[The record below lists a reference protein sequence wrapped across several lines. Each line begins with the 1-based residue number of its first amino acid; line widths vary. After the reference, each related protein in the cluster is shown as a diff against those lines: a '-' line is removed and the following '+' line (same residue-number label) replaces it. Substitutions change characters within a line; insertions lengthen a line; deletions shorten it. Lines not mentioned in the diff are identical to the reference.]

1 VNSLV
6 ITFLFVLL
14 LSVRHVSAQDT
25 TILTFVDEFSVNV
38 NQSLLFQDSE
48 EQRGGFGA
56 GIYFTSPIEKKV
68 QLQSGIEY
76 NLYRTFKSHLYESHF
91 SSTSSNKLSAH
102 IVTIPLNVRIMVGS
116 EIKTFLQAGCF
127 LDFVALSV
135 VKGTRTQGEIDSL
148 GHLTY
153 STYVFKEHSWANP
166 LNPGFS
172 LAVGNFFKM
181 RKQHLGWKVEYKL
194 GLIPFYS
201 DQTTISNMSGRL
213 SLIWHFR

>member
-1 VNSLV
+1 MNCLV
-6 ITFLFVLL
+6 ISSLFVLL

-25 TILTFVDEFSVNV
+25 TILTFVDEISVNL

-48 EQRGGFGA
+48 EQRGGFGG
-56 GIYFTSPIEKKV
+56 GIYFTSPMEKKV
-68 QLQSGIEY
+68 QLQSGLEY
-76 NLYRTFKSHLYESHF
+76 NLYRTFKSHLYEGHF
-91 SSTSSNKLSAH
+91 SSTSSNNLSAH
-102 IVTIPLNVRIMVGS
+102 LVTIPLNLRIMVGS
-116 EIKTFLQAGCF
+116 KIKTFLQAGCF

-135 VKGTRTQGEIDSL
+135 VKGTRTQSEIDSL

-153 STYVFKEHSWANP
+153 STYTFKEHSWANP
-166 LNPGFS
+166 LNPGVS

-181 RKQHLGWKVEYKL
+181 RKQYLGWKAEYKL

-201 DQTTISNMSGRL
+201 YQTSISNISGRL